1 MAGRVQDKVALV
13 TGGASGLGRATA
25 ELLAREGARVIITD
39 IAEEAGRALAAELG
53 DSALF
58 LRQDAASE
66 ADWKRVS
73 AEVQARFG
81 RLDILV
87 NNAGILIKG
96 SIEEA
101 SLDDWQRLM
110 RINADSVFL
119 GCREGV
125 ALMKAG
131 GGGSIV
137 NMSSIAG
144 LAGKDDYAAYCGSKG
159 AIAALSRAVAAHC
172 RRQKYRIR
180 CNSVHPDG
188 VLTPMSAAAY
198 PPGLDPARFTIDV
211 DPMFRACLPADVAAA
226 VLFLAS
232 DEARASARSSAPR
245 CGFCR
250 FRCRCR

>member
-87 NNAGILIKG
+87 NNAGIT
-96 SIEEA
+96 
-101 SLDDWQRLM
+101 
-110 RINADSVFL
+110 
-119 GCREGV
+119 
-125 ALMKAG
+125 
-131 GGGSIV
+131 
-137 NMSSIAG
+137 
-144 LAGKDDYAAYCGSKG
+144 
-159 AIAALSRAVAAHC
+159 SRAPS
-172 RRQKYRIR
+172 RR
-180 CNSVHPDG
+180 PAWTTG
-188 VLTPMSAAAY
+188 SA
-198 PPGLDPARFTIDV
+198 
-211 DPMFRACLPADVAAA
+211 
-226 VLFLAS
+226 
-232 DEARASARSSAPR
+232 
-245 CGFCR
+245 
-250 FRCRCR
+250 

>member
-13 TGGASGLGRATA
+13 TGGASGLGRATV
-25 ELLAREGARVIITD
+25 ELLAREGAQVIITD
-39 IAEEAGRALAAELG
+39 IAEEAGQALAEEIG
-53 DSALF
+53 SSALF
-58 LRQDAASE
+58 LRHDAASE
-66 ADWKRVS
+66 ADWKRVMG
-73 AEVQARFG
+73 EVQARFG

-137 NMSSIAG
+137 
-144 LAGKDDYAAYCGSKG
+144 
-159 AIAALSRAVAAHC
+159 
-172 RRQKYRIR
+172 
-180 CNSVHPDG
+180 
-188 VLTPMSAAAY
+188 
-198 PPGLDPARFTIDV
+198 
-211 DPMFRACLPADVAAA
+211 
-226 VLFLAS
+226 
-232 DEARASARSSAPR
+232 
-245 CGFCR
+245 
-250 FRCRCR
+250 

>member
-13 TGGASGLGRATA
+13 TGGASGLGKATV
-25 ELLAREGARVIITD
+25 EMLAREGARVVITD
-39 IAEEAGRALAAELG
+39 IAEEAGQALAEEIG
-53 DSALF
+53 GSAIF
-58 LRQDAASE
+58 LRHDAASE
-66 ADWKRVS
+66 ADWKRDG
-73 AEVQARFG
+73 EVQARFG

-87 NNAGILIKG
+87 NNAGILLKG

-180 CNSVHPDG
+180 CNSVHP
-188 VLTPMSAAAY
+188 T
-198 PPGLDPARFTIDV
+198 
-211 DPMFRACLPADVAAA
+211 AC
-226 VLFLAS
+226 S
-232 DEARASARSSAPR
+232 PR
-245 CGFCR
+245 
-250 FRCRCR
+250 